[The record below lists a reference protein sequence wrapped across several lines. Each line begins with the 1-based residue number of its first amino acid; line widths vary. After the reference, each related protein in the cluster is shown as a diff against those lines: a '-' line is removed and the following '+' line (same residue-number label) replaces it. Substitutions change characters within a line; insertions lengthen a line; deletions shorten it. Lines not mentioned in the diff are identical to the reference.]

1 MLCLNK
7 KKEAAPSLFEM
18 DCILSMECISLRP
31 VLPSEMAHN
40 LSINLLTYQK
50 RKEGRKRER
59 KREKGKA
66 RKKKKNVLQRTI
78 WFLL

>member
-1 MLCLNK
+1 MINNK
-7 KKEAAPSLFEM
+7 YS
-18 DCILSMECISLRP
+18 
-31 VLPSEMAHN
+31 N
-40 LSINLLTYQK
+40 LQGL
-50 RKEGRKRER
+50 KEGRKRER